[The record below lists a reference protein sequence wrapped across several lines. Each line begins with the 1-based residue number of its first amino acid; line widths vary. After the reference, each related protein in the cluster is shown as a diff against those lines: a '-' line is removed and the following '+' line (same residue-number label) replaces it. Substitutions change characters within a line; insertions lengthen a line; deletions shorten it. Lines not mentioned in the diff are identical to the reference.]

1 MSEHLPAV
9 YQRFIAAYPDVIEA
23 QHELSRLL
31 HASGP
36 LSAAER
42 RLAKL
47 GIAVGSGSPGA
58 VRSHARKALAE
69 GISVE
74 AMHHVVVL
82 AISTAGFP
90 AAIAAYAWV
99 NEVVDAEAAATSSG
113 SPSSAGGGPA

>member
-1 MSEHLPAV
+1 MSDHLPAV
-9 YQRFIAAYPDVIEA
+9 YRRFISDFPEVTDAH
-23 QHELSRLL
+23 HELSRLL
-31 HASGP
+31 HEAGP
-36 LSAAER
+36 LSPVER

-47 GIAVGSGSPGA
+47 GIAIGGGSPGA

-74 AMHHVVVL
+74 ALRHVAVL

-99 NEVVDAEAAATSSG
+99 NEVVDAEAGTT
-113 SPSSAGGGPA
+113 